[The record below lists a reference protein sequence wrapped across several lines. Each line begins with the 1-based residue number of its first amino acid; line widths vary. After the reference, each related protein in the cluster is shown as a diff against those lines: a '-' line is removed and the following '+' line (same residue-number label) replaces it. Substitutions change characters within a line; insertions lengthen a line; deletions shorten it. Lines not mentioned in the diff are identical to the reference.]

1 MRFTGRAMLTHT
13 RLGLWVAAQT
23 RAGGAGTTPAA
34 RSPRGGPATSR
45 ARCPRTL
52 HTRSH
57 VYSARGKEARD
68 KTLLRWEGTEP
79 CLFSSLLLSKQK
91 ELTGVLF
98 FPSSPALNTFKH
110 PLSATYQSRFAR
122 HWQKGVN
129 SR

>member
-13 RLGLWVAAQT
+13 PGSVGG
-23 RAGGAGTTPAA
+23 RADQG
-34 RSPRGGPATSR
+34 RRGGPATSR

-98 FPSSPALNTFKH
+98 FPSSPASNTFKH